1 MDSKGHWDSIYRSKG
16 EQEMSWTQDEPLI
29 SLRLIGE
36 VCSSGRVIDVGGGTS
51 VLAERLL
58 DRGFSV
64 TVADIS
70 EAAIERSRKR
80 IGAKASQIQWTVV
93 DVTAEPHLKV
103 FDVWHDRAVFHFLTA
118 SSDRA
123 AYRRLLLESIPGGG
137 HAVIGSFALDG
148 PEKCSGLEVR
158 RYDGPMLAEE
168 LGPQF
173 ILLRSEPEM
182 HMTPWGKPQSF
193 QFSLFKRI

>member
-1 MDSKGHWDSIYRSKG
+1 MNSKGHWDSIYQSKRD
-16 EQEMSWTQDEPLI
+16 QEMSWTQDEPVI
-29 SLRLIGE
+29 CLRLIGE

-51 VLAERLL
+51 VLAERLS
-58 DRGFSV
+58 DRGYRV
-64 TVADIS
+64 TVLDIS

-80 IGAKASQIQWTVV
+80 LGAKASQIQWIAA
-93 DVTAEPHLKV
+93 DVTAEPGLEV
-103 FDVWHDRAVFHFLTA
+103 FDVWHDRAVFHFLAA
-118 SSDRA
+118 SNERA
-123 AYRRLLLESIPGGG
+123 AYRRLLLHSVPVGG

-173 ILLRSEPEM
+173 ILLKSEPEM
-182 HMTPWGKPQSF
+182 HITPWGKPQSF

>member
-1 MDSKGHWDSIYRSKG
+1 MNSKEHWDSIYQSKND
-16 EQEMSWTQDEPLI
+16 QEMSWTQDEPRI

-58 DRGFSV
+58 DRGYSV

-80 IGAKASQIQWTVV
+80 LGAKASQIQWRVV

-118 SSDRA
+118 SSDRT

-173 ILLRSEPEM
+173 TLLKSEPEM
-182 HMTPWGKPQSF
+182 HLTPWGKQQSF
-193 QFSLFKRI
+193 VFNLFKRV